1 MATESPLHGMR
12 IIECSAL
19 GPAQITTP
27 LVDLGADV
35 IKVEP
40 PAGDYIRQ
48 MTWPIVEGVSLMHL
62 HLNRGKR
69 SLVLD
74 LRTPEGV
81 AIMKELVQTADAVV
95 EAMRPGSL
103 ARRGVGFDDL
113 RGSRHLAE
121 RCEDRRKSVADSIQ
135 EQEAIADRCIGTCG
149 IRIIAKP
156 PGIGNHRIRPV
167 AGQRRNSR
175 RPARI
180 TRAWSANIDGRFRN
194 RVFLAQLPAQISFRQ
209 DQDRSIFY
217 FRHVG
222 P

>member
-1 MATESPLHGMR
+1 MRRRGVPTPRPQYGQTRAPMPRATTATIRPSPTGGVMAHEPPLHGLR

-103 ARRGVGFDDL
+103 ARRGVGFDD
-113 RGSRHLAE
+113 
-121 RCEDRRKSVADSIQ
+121 
-135 EQEAIADRCIGTCG
+135 
-149 IRIIAKP
+149 
-156 PGIGNHRIRPV
+156 
-167 AGQRRNSR
+167 
-175 RPARI
+175 
-180 TRAWSANIDGRFRN
+180 
-194 RVFLAQLPAQISFRQ
+194 
-209 DQDRSIFY
+209 
-217 FRHVG
+217 
-222 P
+222 